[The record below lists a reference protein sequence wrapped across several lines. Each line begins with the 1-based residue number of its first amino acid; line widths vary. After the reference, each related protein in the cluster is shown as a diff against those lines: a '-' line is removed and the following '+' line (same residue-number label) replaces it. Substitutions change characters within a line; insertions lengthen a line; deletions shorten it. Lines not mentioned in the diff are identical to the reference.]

1 MSTESAPML
10 GDDGMSMVTNDMT
23 IGSEAP
29 TVAPASGGAEP
40 MMPPS
45 SEIEEEDEEQD
56 ATARHSLLPSETT
69 DPYRERWEA
78 IQASFV
84 DAPRN
89 SVQQADALVLEVI
102 QQLETLFTTERE
114 TLEAQW
120 QRGDDVETEDLR
132 VAFQRY
138 RSFFDRLLA
147 A

>member
-1 MSTESAPML
+1 ML

-29 TVAPASGGAEP
+29 TDAPASGGAEP
-40 MMPPS
+40 MMAPP
-45 SEIEEEDEEQD
+45 SEIEEEDEEEQD
-56 ATARHSLLPSETT
+56 ATARHSLLPSESA

-102 QQLETLFTTERE
+102 QELESLFTTERE